1 MATVRVPE
9 NGEANQRWTRS
20 PLFNGEI
27 KPEDPTNLST
37 ALGSDSSEAVSQK
50 TSGVIGKCVY
60 IGVLAHVLHIY
71 IYILIISC

>member
-37 ALGSDSSEAVSQK
+37 ALGSDSSGLFLRKQVEWLESVF
-50 TSGVIGKCVY
+50 I
-60 IGVLAHVLHIY
+60 
-71 IYILIISC
+71 